1 MSSLM
6 EGDIDGA
13 RAHFAAMEKIFEEMM
28 LCRWMQAV
36 HRSRNYGPHQI
47 GHDRRLDDVKREE
60 VSERRRG

>member
-6 EGDIDGA
+6 EGYIDGA
-13 RAHFAAMEKIFEEMM
+13 RAHFAATEKISEEMM

-36 HRSRNYGPHQI
+36 HRSWDYGPYQI
-47 GHDRRLDDVKREE
+47 GHDRLDDVKREE